1 MMKVQS
7 YFKEKYSILSYV
19 KIYEKRIDN
28 QDHIFKS
35 SQKVF
40 NP

>member
-19 KIYEKRIDN
+19 KICEKRIGN
-28 QDHIFKS
+28 QDHIFRS
-35 SQKVF
+35 FQKIF